1 MKLKTTVIALFLVL
15 ISAAGT
21 YSQTTLALG
30 AEVGLNIANVSIT
43 PSQTSNSRTG
53 LIIGGVLDI
62 GISRNIGVTTG
73 LRYIMKGFQVTNGGA
88 TFTDKLNY
96 LDVPVLL
103 KVKFP
108 LTEVKP
114 YLIGG
119 PVLGIRV
126 AASEEQSNGQQ
137 TNDVDASSAFE
148 SIDFGLLFGG
158 GLDFNVATKTDLFVQ
173 FGYSLGLSNIYK
185 LNPQFTVKN
194 YGIQITGGAK
204 FRL

>member
-1 MKLKTTVIALFLVL
+1 MKLKNVLIALTIVL
-15 ISAAGT
+15 SAVSV
-21 YSQTTLALG
+21 YSQPNLSLG
-30 AEVGLNIANVSIT
+30 LEAGLNLANVSIS

-62 GISRNIGVTTG
+62 GISRTIGVTTG
-73 LRYIMKGFQVTNGGA
+73 LRYTMKGFQVTNQGV

-96 LDVPVLL
+96 IEVPALL

-114 YLIGG
+114 YLVGG

-126 AASEEQSNGQQ
+126 SATEEQSNGQQ
-137 TNDVDASSAFE
+137 TADVDASSAFE

-158 GLDFNVATKTDLFVQ
+158 GLDFNVATKTDLFIQ
-173 FGYSLGLSNIYK
+173 AGYGFGLSNIWK
-185 LNPQFTVKN
+185 QSTTVTVKN
-194 YGIQITGGAK
+194 YGIQITGGVK
-204 FRL
+204 FKL

>member
-1 MKLKTTVIALFLVL
+1 MKLKTILLAVL
-15 ISAAGT
+15 MAVSTISV
-21 YSQTTLALG
+21 YSQPTLSLG
-30 AEVGLNIANVSIT
+30 LEGGLNLANVSIT

-73 LRYIMKGFQVTNGGA
+73 LRYTMKGFQVTNGGV

-96 LDVPVLL
+96 LEVPALL

-114 YLIGG
+114 YLVGG

-126 AASEEQSNGQQ
+126 SASEEQSNGIQ
-137 TNDVDASSAFE
+137 TADVDASSAYE
-148 SIDFGLLFGG
+148 TIDFGLLFGG
-158 GLDFNVATKTDLFVQ
+158 GLDFNIANKTDLFIQ
-173 FGYSLGLSNIYK
+173 AGYGFGLSNIWK
-185 LNPQFTVKN
+185 QSTTVTVKN
-194 YGIQITGGAK
+194 YGIQITGGVK
-204 FRL
+204 FKL

>member
-1 MKLKTTVIALFLVL
+1 MKLKIILVAALMM
-15 ISAAGT
+15 ITGITA
-21 YSQTTLALG
+21 YSQPSLSLG
-30 AEVGLNIANVSIT
+30 LEGGLNLANVSIT

-73 LRYIMKGFQVTNGGA
+73 LRFTMKGFQVTNQGV

-96 LDVPVLL
+96 LEVPALL

-114 YLIGG
+114 YLVGG
-119 PVLGIRV
+119 PVLGIRIS
-126 AASEEQSNGQQ
+126 ASEEQSNGTQ
-137 TNDVDASSAFE
+137 TADVDASSAYE

-158 GLDFNVATKTDLFVQ
+158 GLDFNVATKTDLFIQ
-173 FGYSLGLSNIYK
+173 AGYGFGLSNIWK
-185 LNPQFTVKN
+185 QSTTVTVKN
-194 YGIQITGGAK
+194 YGIQITGGVK
-204 FRL
+204 FKL

>member
-1 MKLKTTVIALFLVL
+1 MKLKTILLAVL
-15 ISAAGT
+15 IAVST
-21 YSQTTLALG
+21 ISVYSQPTLSLG
-30 AEVGLNIANVSIT
+30 LEGGLNLANVSIT

-73 LRYIMKGFQVTNGGA
+73 LRYTMKGFQVTNGGV

-96 LDVPVLL
+96 LEVPALL

-114 YLIGG
+114 YLVGG

-126 AASEEQSNGQQ
+126 SASEEQSNGTQ
-137 TNDVDASSAFE
+137 TADVDASSAYE
-148 SIDFGLLFGG
+148 TIDFGLLFGG
-158 GLDFNVATKTDLFVQ
+158 GLDFNIANKTDLFIQ
-173 FGYSLGLSNIYK
+173 AGYGFGLSNIWK
-185 LNPQFTVKN
+185 QSTTVTVKN
-194 YGIQITGGAK
+194 YGIQITGGVK
-204 FRL
+204 FKL

>member
-1 MKLKTTVIALFLVL
+1 MKLKTILLAVL
-15 ISAAGT
+15 MAVSTISV
-21 YSQTTLALG
+21 YSQPTLSLG
-30 AEVGLNIANVSIT
+30 LEGGLNLANVSIT

-73 LRYIMKGFQVTNGGA
+73 LRYTMKGFQVTNGGV

-96 LDVPVLL
+96 LEVPALL

-114 YLIGG
+114 YLVGG

-126 AASEEQSNGQQ
+126 SASEEQSNGTQ
-137 TNDVDASSAFE
+137 TADVDASSAYE
-148 SIDFGLLFGG
+148 TIDFGLLFGG
-158 GLDFNVATKTDLFVQ
+158 GLDFNIANKTDLFIQ
-173 FGYSLGLSNIYK
+173 AGYGFGLSNIWK
-185 LNPQFTVKN
+185 QSTTVTVKN
-194 YGIQITGGAK
+194 YGIKITGGVK
-204 FRL
+204 FKL

>member
-1 MKLKTTVIALFLVL
+1 MKLKTILFAALLAVST
-15 ISAAGT
+15 ISV
-21 YSQTTLALG
+21 YSQPTLSLG
-30 AEVGLNIANVSIT
+30 LEGGLNLANVSIT

-73 LRYIMKGFQVTNGGA
+73 LRFTMKGFQITNGGA

-96 LDVPVLL
+96 LEVPALL

-114 YLIGG
+114 YLVGG

-126 AASEEQSNGQQ
+126 SASEEQSNGTQ
-137 TNDVDASSAFE
+137 TADVDASSAYE
-148 SIDFGLLFGG
+148 TIDFGLLFGG
-158 GLDFNVATKTDLFVQ
+158 GLDFNVANKTDLFIQ
-173 FGYSLGLSNIYK
+173 AGYGFGLSNIWK
-185 LNPQFTVKN
+185 QTTTVTVKN
-194 YGIQITGGAK
+194 YGIQITGGVK
-204 FRL
+204 FKL

>member
-1 MKLKTTVIALFLVL
+1 MKLKNVLIALTMVL
-15 ISAAGT
+15 SALSV
-21 YSQTTLALG
+21 YSQPNLALG
-30 AEVGLNIANVSIT
+30 LEGGLNLANVSIS

-62 GISRNIGVTTG
+62 GISRTIGVTTG
-73 LRYIMKGFQVTNGGA
+73 LRYTMKGFQVTNQGV

-96 LDVPVLL
+96 IEVPALL

-114 YLIGG
+114 YLVGG

-126 AASEEQSNGQQ
+126 SATEEQSNGQQ
-137 TNDVDASSAFE
+137 TADVDASSAFE

-158 GLDFNVATKTDLFVQ
+158 GLDFNVATKTDLFIQ
-173 FGYSLGLSNIYK
+173 AGYGFGLSNIWK
-185 LNPQFTVKN
+185 QTTTVTVKN
-194 YGIQITGGAK
+194 YGIQFTGGVK

>member
-1 MKLKTTVIALFLVL
+1 MKLKTILFAVL
-15 ISAAGT
+15 LAVSTISV
-21 YSQTTLALG
+21 YSQPTLSLG
-30 AEVGLNIANVSIT
+30 LEGGLNLANVSIT

-73 LRYIMKGFQVTNGGA
+73 LRFTMKGFQITNGGA

-96 LDVPVLL
+96 LEVPALL

-114 YLIGG
+114 YLVGG

-126 AASEEQSNGQQ
+126 SASEEQSNGTQ
-137 TNDVDASSAFE
+137 TADVDASSAYE
-148 SIDFGLLFGG
+148 TIDFGLLFGG
-158 GLDFNVATKTDLFVQ
+158 GLDFNVANKTDLFIQ
-173 FGYSLGLSNIYK
+173 AGYGFGLSNIWK
-185 LNPQFTVKN
+185 QTTTVTVKN
-194 YGIQITGGAK
+194 YGIQITGGVK
-204 FRL
+204 FKL

>member
-1 MKLKTTVIALFLVL
+1 MKLKNVLLALTIVL
-15 ISAAGT
+15 SAVSV
-21 YSQTTLALG
+21 YSQPNLSLG
-30 AEVGLNIANVSIT
+30 LEGGLNLANVSIS

-53 LIIGGVLDI
+53 LIVGGVLDI
-62 GISRNIGVTTG
+62 GISRTIGVTTG
-73 LRYIMKGFQVTNGGA
+73 LRYTMKGFQVTNQGV

-96 LDVPVLL
+96 IEVPALL

-114 YLIGG
+114 YLVGG

-126 AASEEQSNGQQ
+126 SATEEQSNGQQ
-137 TNDVDASSAFE
+137 TADVDASSAFE

-158 GLDFNVATKTDLFVQ
+158 GLDFNVAAKTDLFIQ
-173 FGYSLGLSNIYK
+173 AGYGFGLSNIWK
-185 LNPQFTVKN
+185 QTTTVTVKN
-194 YGIQITGGAK
+194 YGIQFTGGVK

>member
-1 MKLKTTVIALFLVL
+1 MKLKTILLAVL
-15 ISAAGT
+15 LAVSTISV
-21 YSQTTLALG
+21 YSQPTLSLG
-30 AEVGLNIANVSIT
+30 LEGGLNLGNVSIT

-73 LRYIMKGFQVTNGGA
+73 LRYTMKGFQITNGGA

-96 LDVPVLL
+96 LEVPALL

-114 YLIGG
+114 YLVGG

-126 AASEEQSNGQQ
+126 SASEEQSNGTQ
-137 TNDVDASSAFE
+137 TADVDASSAYE
-148 SIDFGLLFGG
+148 TIDFGLLFGG
-158 GLDFNVATKTDLFVQ
+158 GLDFNVATKTDLFIQ
-173 FGYSLGLSNIYK
+173 AGYAFGLSNIWK
-185 LNPQFTVKN
+185 QTTTVTVKN
-194 YGIQITGGAK
+194 YGIQITGGVK
-204 FRL
+204 FKL

>member
-1 MKLKTTVIALFLVL
+1 MKLKTILLAALLAL
-15 ISAAGT
+15 STISV
-21 YSQTTLALG
+21 YSQPTLSLG
-30 AEVGLNIANVSIT
+30 LEGGLNLANVSIT

-73 LRYIMKGFQVTNGGA
+73 LRYSMKGFQVTNGGV

-96 LDVPVLL
+96 LEVPALL

-108 LTEVKP
+108 LTEIKP
-114 YLIGG
+114 YLVGG

-126 AASEEQSNGQQ
+126 SASEEQSNGTQ
-137 TNDVDASSAFE
+137 TADVDASSAYE

-158 GLDFNVATKTDLFVQ
+158 GLDFNVANKTDLFIQ
-173 FGYSLGLSNIYK
+173 AGYAFGLSNIWK
-185 LNPQFTVKN
+185 QTTTATVKN
-194 YGIQITGGAK
+194 YGIQITGGVK
-204 FRL
+204 FKL

>member
-1 MKLKTTVIALFLVL
+1 MKLKTTLLALFL
-15 ISAAGT
+15 IFTAAGI
-21 YSQTTLALG
+21 YAQPSLSLG
-30 AEVGLNIANVSIT
+30 VEGGLNIANVSIT

-62 GISRNIGVTTG
+62 GISRSIGVTTG

-96 LDVPVLL
+96 LEVPALL

-114 YLIGG
+114 YLVGG

-173 FGYSLGLSNIYK
+173 VGYSLGLSNIYK

-204 FRL
+204 FKL

>member
-1 MKLKTTVIALFLVL
+1 MKLRTVLLAFVMVF
-15 ISAAGT
+15 SAIT
-21 YSQTTLALG
+21 VYSQPNLALG
-30 AEVGLNIANVSIT
+30 LEGGLNLANVSIT

-53 LIIGGVLDI
+53 LIVGGVLDI
-62 GISRNIGVTTG
+62 GISRTIGVTTG
-73 LRYIMKGFQVTNGGA
+73 LRYVMKGFQVTNQGV

-96 LDVPVLL
+96 LEVPALL

-114 YLIGG
+114 YLVGG

-126 AASEEQSNGQQ
+126 SATEEQSNGQQ
-137 TNDVDASSAFE
+137 TADVDASSAFE

-158 GLDFNVATKTDLFVQ
+158 GLDFNVATKTDLFIQ
-173 FGYSLGLSNIYK
+173 AGYGFGLSNIWK
-185 LNPQFTVKN
+185 QTTTVTVKN
-194 YGIQITGGAK
+194 YGIQFTGGVK

>member
-1 MKLKTTVIALFLVL
+1 MKLKTTFLALFLIITSFTV
-15 ISAAGT
+15 
-21 YSQTTLALG
+21 YSQPNLSLG
-30 AEVGLNIANVSIT
+30 IEGGLNLANVSIT

-53 LIIGGVLDI
+53 LIVGGILDVGISNNI
-62 GISRNIGVTTG
+62 GIQGG
-73 LRYIMKGFQVTNGGA
+73 LRFIMKGFQITNGGA

-96 LDVPVLL
+96 IEVPALL

-114 YLIGG
+114 YLVGG

-126 AASEEQSNGQQ
+126 SASEEQSNGTQ
-137 TNDVDASSAFE
+137 TADVDASSAYE

-158 GLDFNVATKTDLFVQ
+158 GLDFKVATKTDLFIQ
-173 FGYSLGLSNIYK
+173 AGYSFGLSNIWK
-185 LNPQFTVKN
+185 QTTTVTVKN
-194 YGIQITGGAK
+194 YGIQFTGGVK

>member
-1 MKLKTTVIALFLVL
+1 MKLKTILLAVL
-15 ISAAGT
+15 MAVSTISV
-21 YSQTTLALG
+21 YSQPTLSLG
-30 AEVGLNIANVSIT
+30 LEGGLNLANVSIT

-73 LRYIMKGFQVTNGGA
+73 LRYTMKGFQVTNGGV

-96 LDVPVLL
+96 LEVPALL

-114 YLIGG
+114 YLVGG

-126 AASEEQSNGQQ
+126 SASEEQSNGTQ
-137 TNDVDASSAFE
+137 TADVDASSAYE
-148 SIDFGLLFGG
+148 TIDFGLLFGG
-158 GLDFNVATKTDLFVQ
+158 GLDFNIANKTDLFIQ
-173 FGYSLGLSNIYK
+173 AGYGFGLSNIWK
-185 LNPQFTVKN
+185 QSTTVTVKN
-194 YGIQITGGAK
+194 YGIQITGGVK
-204 FRL
+204 FKL

>member
-1 MKLKTTVIALFLVL
+1 MKLKNVLIALTIVL
-15 ISAAGT
+15 SALSV
-21 YSQTTLALG
+21 YSQPNLALG
-30 AEVGLNIANVSIT
+30 LEGGLNLANVSIS

-62 GISRNIGVTTG
+62 GISRTIGVTTG
-73 LRYIMKGFQVTNGGA
+73 LRYTMKGFQVTNQGV

-96 LDVPVLL
+96 IEVPALL

-114 YLIGG
+114 YLVGG

-126 AASEEQSNGQQ
+126 SATEEQSNGQQ
-137 TNDVDASSAFE
+137 TADVDASSAFE

-158 GLDFNVATKTDLFVQ
+158 GLDFNVATKTDLFIQ
-173 FGYSLGLSNIYK
+173 AGYGFGLSNIWK
-185 LNPQFTVKN
+185 QTTTVTVKN
-194 YGIQITGGAK
+194 YGIQFTGGVK

>member
-1 MKLKTTVIALFLVL
+1 MKLKTILLAVL
-15 ISAAGT
+15 LAVSTISV
-21 YSQTTLALG
+21 YSQPTLSLG
-30 AEVGLNIANVSIT
+30 LEGGLNLGNVSIT

-73 LRYIMKGFQVTNGGA
+73 LRYTMKGFQITNGGA

-96 LDVPVLL
+96 LEVPALL

-114 YLIGG
+114 YLVGG

-126 AASEEQSNGQQ
+126 SASEEQSNGTQ
-137 TNDVDASSAFE
+137 TADVDASSAYE

-158 GLDFNVATKTDLFVQ
+158 GLDFNIANKTDLFIQ
-173 FGYSLGLSNIYK
+173 AGYAFGLSNIWK
-185 LNPQFTVKN
+185 QTTTVTVKN
-194 YGIQITGGAK
+194 YGIQITGGVK
-204 FRL
+204 FKL

>member
-1 MKLKTTVIALFLVL
+1 MKLKTTFLALILVL
-15 ISAAGT
+15 TSFSVYAQP
-21 YSQTTLALG
+21 SLSLG
-30 AEVGLNIANVSIT
+30 IEGGLNLANVSIT

-53 LIIGGVLDI
+53 LIVGGILDI
-62 GISRNIGVTTG
+62 GISNNIGIQGG

-96 LDVPVLL
+96 IEVPALL

-114 YLIGG
+114 YLVGG

-126 AASEEQSNGQQ
+126 SASEEQSNGTQ
-137 TNDVDASSAFE
+137 TADVDASSAFE

-158 GLDFNVATKTDLFVQ
+158 GLDFKVATKTDLFIQ
-173 FGYSLGLSNIYK
+173 AGYSFGLSNIWK
-185 LNPQFTVKN
+185 QTTTVTVKN
-194 YGIQITGGAK
+194 YGIQFTGGVK

>member
-1 MKLKTTVIALFLVL
+1 MKLKTTFLALMLVLSTMAVYTQPNIALG
-15 ISAAGT
+15 IEG
-21 YSQTTLALG
+21 
-30 AEVGLNIANVSIT
+30 GLNLANVSIT

-53 LIIGGVLDI
+53 LIVGGILDVGISSNI
-62 GISRNIGVTTG
+62 GIQGG
-73 LRYIMKGFQVTNGGA
+73 LRYIMKGFQVTNAGV

-96 LDVPVLL
+96 IEVPALL

-114 YLIGG
+114 YLVGG

-126 AASEEQSNGQQ
+126 SASEEQSNGTQ
-137 TNDVDASSAFE
+137 TADVDASSAYE

-158 GLDFNVATKTDLFVQ
+158 GLDFKVAAKTDLFIQ
-173 FGYSLGLSNIYK
+173 GGYSFGLSNIWK
-185 LNPQFTVKN
+185 QTTTVTVKN
-194 YGIQITGGAK
+194 YGIQFTGGVK

>member
-1 MKLKTTVIALFLVL
+1 MKLKTTLLALLL
-15 ISAAGT
+15 IFTAAGI
-21 YSQTTLALG
+21 YAQPSLSLG
-30 AEVGLNIANVSIT
+30 VEGGLNIANVSIT

-62 GISRNIGVTTG
+62 GISRSIGVTTG

-96 LDVPVLL
+96 LEVPALL

-158 GLDFNVATKTDLFVQ
+158 G
-173 FGYSLGLSNIYK
+173 
-185 LNPQFTVKN
+185 
-194 YGIQITGGAK
+194 
-204 FRL
+204 

>member
-1 MKLKTTVIALFLVL
+1 MKLRSTLFALIFIL
-15 ISAAGT
+15 SAAT
-21 YSQTTLALG
+21 LYSQPSLSLG
-30 AEVGLNIANVSIT
+30 VEGGINIANVSIT

-62 GISRNIGVTTG
+62 GISKMIGITTG
-73 LRYIMKGFQVTNGGA
+73 LRYTMKGFQITNGGA
-88 TFTDKLNY
+88 SFTDKLNY
-96 LDVPVLL
+96 LEVPALL

-126 AASEEQSNGQQ
+126 AASEEQSNGTQ
-137 TNDVDASSAFE
+137 TSDVDASSAYE

-185 LNPQFTVKN
+185 QNPQFTVKN

>member
-1 MKLKTTVIALFLVL
+1 MKLKTILLAVL
-15 ISAAGT
+15 LAVSTISV
-21 YSQTTLALG
+21 YSQPTLSLG
-30 AEVGLNIANVSIT
+30 LEGGLNLGNVSIT

-73 LRYIMKGFQVTNGGA
+73 LRYTMKGFQITNGGA

-96 LDVPVLL
+96 LEVPALL

-114 YLIGG
+114 YLVGG

-126 AASEEQSNGQQ
+126 SASEEQSNGTQ
-137 TNDVDASSAFE
+137 TADVDASSAYE

-158 GLDFNVATKTDLFVQ
+158 GLDFNVANKTDLFIQ
-173 FGYSLGLSNIYK
+173 AGYAFGLSNIWK
-185 LNPQFTVKN
+185 QTTTVTVKN
-194 YGIQITGGAK
+194 YGIQITGGVK
-204 FRL
+204 FKL

>member
-1 MKLKTTVIALFLVL
+1 MKLKLTLLALFLTFFSVT
-15 ISAAGT
+15 S

-30 AEVGLNIANVSIT
+30 LEAGLNLANVSIT

-73 LRYIMKGFQVTNGGA
+73 LRYTMKGFQVTNQGV

-96 LDVPVLL
+96 LEVPALL

-114 YLIGG
+114 YLVGG

-126 AASEEQSNGQQ
+126 SASEEQSNGTQ
-137 TNDVDASSAFE
+137 TADVDASSAFE

-158 GLDFNVATKTDLFVQ
+158 GLDFNVANKTDLFIQ
-173 FGYSLGLSNIYK
+173 AGYGFGLSNIWK
-185 LNPQFTVKN
+185 QTTTVTVKN
-194 YGIQITGGAK
+194 YGIQFTGGVK
-204 FRL
+204 FRI

>member
-1 MKLKTTVIALFLVL
+1 MKLKLTLLALLLTFFSVT
-15 ISAAGT
+15 S

-30 AEVGLNIANVSIT
+30 LEAGLNLANVSIT

-73 LRYIMKGFQVTNGGA
+73 LRYTMKGFQVTNQGV

-96 LDVPVLL
+96 LEVPALL

-114 YLIGG
+114 YLVGG

-126 AASEEQSNGQQ
+126 SASEEQSNGTQ
-137 TNDVDASSAFE
+137 TADVDASSAFE

-158 GLDFNVATKTDLFVQ
+158 GLDFNVANKTDLFIQ
-173 FGYSLGLSNIYK
+173 AGYGFGLSNIWK
-185 LNPQFTVKN
+185 QTTTVTVKN
-194 YGIQITGGAK
+194 YGIQFTGGVK
-204 FRL
+204 FRI

>member
-1 MKLKTTVIALFLVL
+1 MKLKTILFAALLVVST
-15 ISAAGT
+15 ISV
-21 YSQTTLALG
+21 YSQPTLSLG
-30 AEVGLNIANVSIT
+30 LEGGLNLANVSIT

-73 LRYIMKGFQVTNGGA
+73 LRFTMKGFQITNGGA

-96 LDVPVLL
+96 LEVPALL

-108 LTEVKP
+108 LTEIKP
-114 YLIGG
+114 YLVGG

-126 AASEEQSNGQQ
+126 SASEEQSNGTQ
-137 TNDVDASSAFE
+137 TADVDASSAYE

-158 GLDFNVATKTDLFVQ
+158 GLDFNVANKTDLFIQ
-173 FGYSLGLSNIYK
+173 AGYAFGLSNIWK
-185 LNPQFTVKN
+185 QTTTVTVKN
-194 YGIQITGGAK
+194 YGIQITGGVK
-204 FRL
+204 FKL

>member
-1 MKLKTTVIALFLVL
+1 MKLKTILTALMFVITT
-15 ISAAGT
+15 AAV
-21 YSQTTLALG
+21 YSQPNLSLG
-30 AEVGLNIANVSIT
+30 IEGGLNLANVSIT

-62 GISRNIGVTTG
+62 GISNNIGVTGG
-73 LRYIMKGFQVTNGGA
+73 LRYIMKGFQTTSQGV

-96 LDVPVLL
+96 LEVPVLL

-114 YLIGG
+114 YVVGG

-126 AASEEQSNGQQ
+126 SASEEQSNGQQ
-137 TNDVDASSAFE
+137 TADVDASNAYE

-158 GLDFNVATKTDLFVQ
+158 GLDFKIAAKTDLFIQ
-173 FGYSLGLSNIYK
+173 AGYSFGLSNIYK
-185 LNPQFTVKN
+185 QTTTVTVKN
-194 YGIQITGGAK
+194 YGIQLTGGVK

>member
-1 MKLKTTVIALFLVL
+1 MKLKTTLLALLF
-15 ISAAGT
+15 IFTAAGI
-21 YSQTTLALG
+21 YAQPSLQLG
-30 AEVGLNIANVSIT
+30 VEGGLNIANVSIT

-62 GISRNIGVTTG
+62 GITRSIGVTTG

-96 LDVPVLL
+96 LEVPALL

-158 GLDFNVATKTDLFVQ
+158 GLDFNIATKTDLFVQ

-204 FRL
+204 FKL

>member
-1 MKLKTTVIALFLVL
+1 MKLKTILIAVL
-15 ISAAGT
+15 LAVSTISV
-21 YSQTTLALG
+21 YSQPTLSLG
-30 AEVGLNIANVSIT
+30 LEGGLNLGNVSIT

-73 LRYIMKGFQVTNGGA
+73 LRYTMKGFQITNGGA

-96 LDVPVLL
+96 LEVPALL

-114 YLIGG
+114 YLVGG

-126 AASEEQSNGQQ
+126 SASEEQSNGTQ
-137 TNDVDASSAFE
+137 TADVDASSAYE

-158 GLDFNVATKTDLFVQ
+158 GLDFNIANKTDLFIQ
-173 FGYSLGLSNIYK
+173 AGYAFGLSNIWK
-185 LNPQFTVKN
+185 QTTTVTVKN
-194 YGIQITGGAK
+194 YGIQITGGVK
-204 FRL
+204 FKL

>member
-1 MKLKTTVIALFLVL
+1 MKLKTILFAALFAVST
-15 ISAAGT
+15 ISV
-21 YSQTTLALG
+21 YSQPTLSLG
-30 AEVGLNIANVSIT
+30 LEGGLNLANVSIT

-73 LRYIMKGFQVTNGGA
+73 LRFTMKGFQITNGGA

-96 LDVPVLL
+96 LEVPALL

-114 YLIGG
+114 YLVGG

-126 AASEEQSNGQQ
+126 SASEEQSNGTQ
-137 TNDVDASSAFE
+137 TADVDASSAYE
-148 SIDFGLLFGG
+148 TIDFGLLFGG
-158 GLDFNVATKTDLFVQ
+158 GLDFNVANKTDLFIQ
-173 FGYSLGLSNIYK
+173 AGYGFGLSNIWK
-185 LNPQFTVKN
+185 QTTTVTVKN
-194 YGIQITGGAK
+194 YGIQITGGVK
-204 FRL
+204 FKL